1 MRLSTSSA
9 ALASAALLPVTALA
23 QMTTSQCSSVHVF
36 LAKGN
41 NEPYPGR
48 MGKLIAAV
56 CAGIEGCDYEDVQ
69 WQNMLEDEYC
79 GAVMQG
85 VTNGMAQIQAYNKR
99 CPDTKL
105 VLSGY
110 SQGGQVI
117 GDILGGGGGVFFQD
131 CVQKPNAPLPRS
143 SPAGKMSTSLSIDFR
158 CSPPP
163 HPISY

>member
-1 MRLSTSSA
+1 MKLPRSSA
-9 ALASAALLPVTALA
+9 VLTSAALLPGAALA
-23 QMTTSQCSSVHVF
+23 QQTTNECSSVHIF

-48 MGKLIAAV
+48 QGALIPAI
-56 CAGIEGCDYEDVQ
+56 CAGVEGCDYEDVQ

-79 GAVMQG
+79 GAVEEG
-85 VTNGMAQIQAYNKR
+85 AANGAAQIKAYNKK

-110 SQGGQVI
+110 SQGGHVM

-131 CVQKPNAPLPRS
+131 CVQQS
-143 SPAGKMSTSLSIDFR
+143 SPALERSSDAGQMSMRFPDSVKAVL
-158 CSPPP
+158 
-163 HPISY
+163 Y